1 MKTFSTA
8 MLFLLSLATVHAE
21 ESIHVSRATVLLD
34 RQVEIPAQEVGV
46 LATIKVKPG
55 SAIKAGETLAEL
67 DSTEAQLALVR
78 AQIDHSIAKETANS
92 DVEIQAAMKSRDVSE
107 ADLKRSQLAVDRIKN
122 AVSETQ
128 LDRLKLSV
136 ERAELAIQQAE
147 LVQRTSKLKMKLTQ
161 NDIDQANRVIDRHII
176 KSSLTGIVDQVNR
189 QPGEWVKPGDA
200 VFRVL
205 QLDRLRCEGF
215 VSASLLQGNMTGRK
229 VKITVFLDEE
239 QERSL
244 EVIGKL
250 VFIGSEINSIKGDVR
265 IRAEFDNPKLRIRPG
280 MTAKMEIL
288 PRELAKTAPQN
299 RGS

>member
-92 DVEIQAAMKSRDVSE
+92 DVEIQAAKKSRDVSK